1 MNYPGAISEAIAQW
15 LATHHEGPARAAS
28 TSLSATYRGG
38 GKSSAVDLAAYLV
51 ARTPATF
58 AAVSK
63 ALAMTAEA
71 LPGFVPESC
80 LDIGCGPGTAS
91 WAAFDN
97 WPSISK
103 MSLRDTHPAF
113 LDIATSIAIA
123 SGIAPLASAEIARA
137 DIMSDALP
145 KADLVLASYVLAE
158 LPEER
163 AASVALNLWR
173 VTSQTLLIIEPGTP
187 RGFARI
193 NAMRTALLRQ
203 GANIAAPCT
212 HANACPMTTDD
223 WCHFSVRLA
232 RSRAHM
238 HAKSGIL
245 PYEDEPF
252 AFIAATRLVPTPA
265 RARILA
271 PPEETKFNRTFKS
284 CSATGLASEVV
295 PTRDKPAFKR
305 VRKLGWG
312 DCL

>member
-1 MNYPGAISEAIAQW
+1 MNYPGTISEAITHW
-15 LATHHEGPARAAS
+15 LAAHHQGPARAAS

-38 GKSSAVDLAAYLV
+38 GKSSAVDLAAFLV

-71 LPGFVPESC
+71 FPGFAPESC

-137 DIMSDALP
+137 DILSDALP
-145 KADLVLASYVLAE
+145 KADLVIASYVLAE

-163 AASVALNLWR
+163 AAQAAVNLWR
-173 VTSQTLLIIEPGTP
+173 VASQTLVIIEPGTP

-193 NAMRTALLRQ
+193 NNTRSALLRE

-212 HANACPMTTDD
+212 HGNRCPMSGDD
-223 WCHFSVRLA
+223 WCHFSIRLA
-232 RSRAHM
+232 RRRAHM

-252 AFIAATRLVPTPA
+252 AFIAATQLTPA
-265 RARILA
+265 HQRPRILA
-271 PPEETKFNRTFKS
+271 PPEETKFSRTFKT
-284 CSATGLASEVV
+284 CSADGLASEVV

-312 DCL
+312 DCM